1 VPVVVVTPT
10 PGFVVVLVEESSATP
25 LVLRYVERVLS
36 VCLPSAPT
44 ALLVVVVLSVPG
56 AGAINT
62 GGATVVVVVDWDD
75 VDCAAAMPVIN
86 PSTVA
91 VVKRSLV
98 MRYLSGDVSR
108 RIRAGTPK

>member
-56 AGAINT
+56 AGAISA
-62 GGATVVVVVDWDD
+62 GGATVVVV